1 MRYLN
6 NKTILARILFWKVNV
21 LFGVFRAGTKV
32 FISGNLLFYF
42 LQFDNAK
49 YDIKGTLKGT

>member
-1 MRYLN
+1 MC
-6 NKTILARILFWKVNV
+6 
-21 LFGVFRAGTKV
+21 FGVFRAGTKV
-32 FISGNLLFYF
+32 FISGNLLFYL

>member
-1 MRYLN
+1 MY
-6 NKTILARILFWKVNV
+6 
-21 LFGVFRAGTKV
+21 FGVFRAGTKV